1 VKRVAEQV
9 SAVFRKEQE
18 RRGQVQKLTHELMEL
33 GERVVFKCTLSE
45 RVHVYDFAQAIA
57 EKLVGE

>member
-1 VKRVAEQV
+1 MKRVAEQV

-18 RRGQVQKLTHELMEL
+18 RKAQVQRLTHELMQL
-33 GERVVFKCTLSE
+33 GERSVHKCTLSE
-45 RVHVYDFAQAIA
+45 RVRVYDFAQAIA